1 MFGSRARGDTHEDS
15 DFDFFVIMDTDEK
28 PIRRG
33 FPVRKV
39 GRIPGVPMDFL
50 VRTPAEW
57 ERGFPL
63 KKEIVAEG
71 SVLFEK
77 PNGTVGDELTSLRSC
92 TTKSVAL
99 RPISSH
105 DHLTCA
111 LRVHPPIGG

>member
-1 MFGSRARGDTHEDS
+1 MQSNEQRIVDEVVQRLLEVFPIEKIILFGSRARGDTHEDS
-15 DFDFFVIMDTDEK
+15 DFDFLVIMDTDEK

-33 FPVRKV
+33 FPVRQV

-71 SVLFEK
+71 SILFEK
-77 PNGTVGDELTSLRSC
+77 PNGTVVGEG
-92 TTKSVAL
+92 A
-99 RPISSH
+99 
-105 DHLTCA
+105 
-111 LRVHPPIGG
+111 